1 MNTPSAAN
9 TRAHTMVSAAHSI
22 QVATGMSGLPWTM
35 PDALTTATATA
46 PSTSASTAFIAM

>member
-1 MNTPSAAN
+1 
-9 TRAHTMVSAAHSI
+9 MVSAAHSI